1 MLRGDAQSNG
11 VYLRPESAR
20 AIDCKTRGLR
30 WSNRARYP
38 CADPQQRLRETM
50 KFFAIFLTACALS
63 VFAFAAP
70 DAAPDPDSERIAAQ
84 GKPLKDAPAQFS
96 ARLPKERAR
105 RQNEQYG
112 EREATQGKP
121 LKNALEDRT
130 SANTVCP
137 AALSVWHTALPI
149 KPFAPVTRIFILQ
162 FYFLLEDRKRQT
174 DELHIYPGNI
184 RANFTQCVV
193 QHTRFISLL
202 ARGQAICQTDQTSA

>member
-84 GKPLKDAPAQFS
+84 GKPLKNAPAHFS

-105 RQNEQYG
+105 RQYEQYG
-112 EREATQGKP
+112 EREATQGKL
-121 LKNALEDRT
+121 LKSTLAVERGWARWLPSER
-130 SANTVCP
+130 P
-137 AALSVWHTALPI
+137 AAAYMILENRGAQSVVQDGKSKMVRVRRLTVPAHGEVGLMPGGYH
-149 KPFAPVTRIFILQ
+149 LM
-162 FYFLLEDRKRQT
+162 LEQARRK
-174 DELHIYPGNI
+174 IAPGNTI
-184 RANFTQCVV
+184 K
-193 QHTRFISLL
+193 
-202 ARGQAICQTDQTSA
+202 